1 MCASVVICYITRD
14 PCLNLQTLD
23 SIGQSVFGYDF
34 KALDSKTKTPAQQAF
49 MALTNRRSIRFVSLT
64 QQTQRQVRVII
75 ARYMYYIFL
84 QTWVFEYR
92 RQ

>member
-1 MCASVVICYITRD
+1 MCTSVAMLHHTRD

-34 KALDSKTKTPAQQAF
+34 KALDSKTKTAAQQAF

-64 QQTQRQVRVII
+64 N
-75 ARYMYYIFL
+75 
-84 QTWVFEYR
+84 R
-92 RQ
+92 RSIRFVSLTNRCSIRFVSLTNRRR